1 MVVHALQQ
9 KAAQNPRRF
18 PPCPSSTSVRWAW
31 LSYIPIPLEPSTGP
45 AALPVPSAPGILFCC
60 PYKNESDGLIA
71 GFDPLAPFC
80 PRGVMRPYPFSF
92 LYAPGV
98 GVFAYG
104 CGVVRLPSR
113 VGCWDWCWLCL
124 RLVGTNGCTLGFLS
138 AGLTGSWVPLLLGLI
153 WTGVGPMTRGV
164 PGDAF
169 SLRGRDPRRWL
180 GSR

>member
-1 MVVHALQQ
+1 MWVLGHALQQ

-18 PPCPSSTSVRWAW
+18 PPCPSSTSVRGIW
-31 LSYIPIPLEPSTGP
+31 LSYIIIPLAPTTGP
-45 AALPVPSAPGILFCC
+45 AALPVPSAPAFLFCC

-80 PRGVMRPYPFSF
+80 PKGVMRPYPFSV

-113 VGCWDWCWLCL
+113 VGCCCDWCWLCL
-124 RLVGTNGCTLGFLS
+124 RLVGIIGCTLVFLSLS
-138 AGLTGSWVPLLLGLI
+138 AGLAGS
-153 WTGVGPMTRGV
+153 
-164 PGDAF
+164 
-169 SLRGRDPRRWL
+169 
-180 GSR
+180 